1 MANRGSFLQHEA
13 DQNGLLPLR
22 QLLHVHDGMIEQP
35 LVRLHALGGLAQ
47 SEAAVFSCI
56 SRFTASG
63 FCGFIE
69 RQAASMSSSVRV
81 IFS

>member
-47 SEAAVFSCI
+47 SEAAAVLLHLCLLYT
-56 SRFTASG
+56 SR
-63 FCGFIE
+63 C
-69 RQAASMSSSVRV
+69 V
-81 IFS
+81 

>member
-13 DQNGLLPLR
+13 DRNGLLLLR
-22 QLLHVHDGMIEQP
+22 RLLHVHDGMIEQP

-47 SEAAVFSCI
+47 SEAAAVLLHLALH
-56 SRFTASG
+56 ASG